1 MNLLGYQII
10 LKISSQDINDSYQEY
25 IQEAIKILRC
35 ISELVIVQKSQ
46 DEALETQ
53 DFYYN
58 LQDNVV
64 KLLNDSYKNIE
75 VYQNDTRKCSE
86 ILMELESGT
95 GINPENVKILIT
107 MIYYMAYILITVTK
121 VYQNVDYSSKYRT
134 VSDHIN
140 AIVNDAY
147 ESVKKSDAIKHP
159 KK

>member
-46 DEALETQ
+46 DEALETR

-64 KLLNDSYKNIE
+64 KLLNDSYNTIE